1 VLCFWPA
8 AGTALVAVTRLGW
21 RTLPALAL
29 VQIAA
34 SLLGA
39 PILTP
44 VQILILSLGCSLQ
57 AWTGAALW
65 RRLSHLTHERRPT
78 QRNVSLFMV
87 VCLALGLI
95 GGALSTVAVW
105 INQHP
110 VSWTQWSQCVV
121 AHTLGA
127 FVMTPLLLHTS
138 TLRARLK
145 DRAWC
150 RELALFAAAVVLA
163 CSLLYAR
170 MAPVLSIGFVLGPV
184 LGWGALRL
192 RLDGAVL
199 LNLIVA
205 SLSLPFLTMHQ
216 PEHLLPMSML
226 LSVCIGSALLMASL
240 SDDITLHDH
249 QRSKIVERLESA
261 YHALQNQEHQLRTL
275 FDHLPDPIVVID
287 ESTLYYANE
296 AAHRLHSTLFPSQ
309 PQASRWLAILPAHRL
324 LSDERTLRAE
334 DGLDHIIEVRSAPFV
349 WSGHSGRLCTLRDLT
364 GQRKT
369 ESALHA
375 SETRF
380 ERIFQLCPDAIII
393 VSHDEQRIVEL
404 NDSCERLLGLRR
416 EETLGRLITEIG
428 LWPDLTRRASLLDEV
443 AIHGEVRG
451 REEQLR
457 HRNGERLTVEVSS
470 RNMTWNG
477 SRYLVSILANITE
490 RKRAEVALR
499 ASEERHRLLLENL
512 HDLVFEVDA
521 HGVCRYASPNH
532 ELLLGFAPDHLV
544 DKAMIDM
551 IHPEDRPAFL
561 LHQSQSSEA
570 PMRIRVINSANQWR
584 LLECSYCNLRT
595 PEGSHRSIVNARDV
609 TDHVHEQEERLKLE
623 RQLRQAQKLEAIGTL
638 AGGIAHDFNNVLCVI
653 LGNAELASLDL
664 TPAHPLGPYIQNIIS
679 SSHRARDLVAQIL
692 TFSRRREQ
700 PRSHAGLLPIIRET
714 TRLLRSTIPANIEIV
729 TDLPETDEPVL
740 CDPSQIHQVL
750 MNLCTNAIHAM
761 RPQGGSLTLALAP
774 VEIDR
779 ETAASHARL
788 QEGRYLRLTVRDTGC
803 GMSEAVLGRIFE
815 PFFTTKGTGEGTG
828 LGLAV
833 VHGIIESHQGDISVQ
848 SQEGQGT
855 VFTIHLPC
863 TSVAPSSSK
872 PARRPRY
879 GQGETILVIDDERA
893 IADMLFKMLG
903 RLGYEPVCH
912 TDPVRAISV
921 YANSPEKFSA
931 VLCDLSMPK
940 ISGLQVARH
949 IRQHT
954 ATPMILM
961 SGFMRPEEADEARR
975 LGIAGLIDKPLD
987 SATVANELTRVLSLP
1002 ATQPN
1007 S

>member
-1 VLCFWPA
+1 MSSSEPPTGASARISPIGHLPSLGQSHPHAQALATIMGHSPQAMWIVADEHFVHANHA
-8 AGTALVAVTRLGW
+8 AGVLLGHGPASGNPVPVHQHVAPES
-21 RTLPALAL
+21 LPALRHLCHAA
-29 VQIAA
+29 VQTHP
-34 SLLGA
+34 S
-39 PILTP
+39 P
-44 VQILILSLGCSLQ
+44 LQ
-57 AWTGAALW
+57 SIEWITSDGQ
-65 RRLSHLTHERRPT
+65 RRS
-78 QRNVSLFMV
+78 V
-87 VCLALGLI
+87 
-95 GGALSTVAVW
+95 
-105 INQHP
+105 
-110 VSWTQWSQCVV
+110 
-121 AHTLGA
+121 
-127 FVMTPLLLHTS
+127 
-138 TLRARLK
+138 
-145 DRAWC
+145 
-150 RELALFAAAVVLA
+150 ELAAIPIGHQDRPAT
-163 CSLLYAR
+163 LL
-170 MAPVLSIGFVLGPV
+170 MATDVAPRPLNPTCPQDALKTAQDAIFIQKDLHFVYLNEA
-184 LGWGALRL
+184 ALRL
-192 RLDGAVL
+192 FGATSADQL
-199 LNLIVA
+199 LGRPIMERVPA
-205 SLSLPFLTMHQ
+205 GQRAMT
-216 PEHLLPMSML
+216 ERRLPMSML

-249 QRSKIVERLESA
+249 QRGKIVERLESA

-296 AAHRLHSTLFPSQ
+296 AAHRLHSILFPSQ

-561 LHQSQSSEA
+561 LHQSQASEA

-623 RQLRQAQKLEAIGTL
+623 RQLRQAQKLEAIG
-638 AGGIAHDFNNVLCVI
+638 
-653 LGNAELASLDL
+653 
-664 TPAHPLGPYIQNIIS
+664 
-679 SSHRARDLVAQIL
+679 
-692 TFSRRREQ
+692 
-700 PRSHAGLLPIIRET
+700 
-714 TRLLRSTIPANIEIV
+714 
-729 TDLPETDEPVL
+729 
-740 CDPSQIHQVL
+740 
-750 MNLCTNAIHAM
+750 
-761 RPQGGSLTLALAP
+761 
-774 VEIDR
+774 
-779 ETAASHARL
+779 
-788 QEGRYLRLTVRDTGC
+788 
-803 GMSEAVLGRIFE
+803 
-815 PFFTTKGTGEGTG
+815 
-828 LGLAV
+828 
-833 VHGIIESHQGDISVQ
+833 
-848 SQEGQGT
+848 
-855 VFTIHLPC
+855 
-863 TSVAPSSSK
+863 
-872 PARRPRY
+872 
-879 GQGETILVIDDERA
+879 
-893 IADMLFKMLG
+893 
-903 RLGYEPVCH
+903 
-912 TDPVRAISV
+912 
-921 YANSPEKFSA
+921 
-931 VLCDLSMPK
+931 
-940 ISGLQVARH
+940 
-949 IRQHT
+949 
-954 ATPMILM
+954 
-961 SGFMRPEEADEARR
+961 
-975 LGIAGLIDKPLD
+975 
-987 SATVANELTRVLSLP
+987 
-1002 ATQPN
+1002 
-1007 S
+1007 